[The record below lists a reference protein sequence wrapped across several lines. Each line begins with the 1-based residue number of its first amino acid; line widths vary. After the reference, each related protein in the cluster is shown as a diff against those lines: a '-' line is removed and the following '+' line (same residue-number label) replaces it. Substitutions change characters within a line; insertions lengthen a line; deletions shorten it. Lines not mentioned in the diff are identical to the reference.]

1 MFTLTISSDSA
12 TASKGLADLS
22 EREAWALAQFVKR
35 VGWSEFRELAVDE
48 AEAYEIR
55 SAIDKLQSALAG
67 AGLAPR

>member
-1 MFTLTISSDSA
+1 MFTLTVSSDSA
-12 TASKGLADLS
+12 TAPKGLADLNDG
-22 EREAWALAQFVKR
+22 EAWALAQFVKR

-55 SAIDKLQSALAG
+55 SAIEKLQGALAE